1 MDRNTREDQ
10 PLHQTELG
18 KRFESYDADQ
28 ALCARYLFSAL
39 LVRLPQYLLS
49 VCADVAGISHLRSF
63 GIFDPPDGIG
73 RIVDI
78 DAEFLRSRRHRIAER
93 AYFLWEN
100 RTGER
105 WWDPVANWYQAER
118 SESGSAG

>member
-1 MDRNTREDQ
+1 MLN
-10 PLHQTELG
+10 
-18 KRFESYDADQ
+18 F
-28 ALCARYLFSAL
+28 CA
-39 LVRLPQYLLS
+39 
-49 VCADVAGISHLRSF
+49 AG
-63 GIFDPPDGIG
+63 G
-73 RIVDI
+73 
-78 DAEFLRSRRHRIAER
+78 IAER